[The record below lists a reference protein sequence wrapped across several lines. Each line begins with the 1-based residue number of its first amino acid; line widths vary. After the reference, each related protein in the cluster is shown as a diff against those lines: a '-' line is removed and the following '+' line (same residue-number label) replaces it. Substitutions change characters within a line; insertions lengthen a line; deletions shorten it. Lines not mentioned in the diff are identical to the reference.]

1 MVRRRVGERIVRF
14 DNMVFEDDTI
24 YEVLAKL
31 RSIMNNREVY
41 IMSTIDSKGCH
52 IGKITGISL
61 DANDGIVIETDID
74 SVSATE

>member
-1 MVRRRVGERIVRF
+1 
-14 DNMVFEDDTI
+14 MVFEDDTI
-24 YEVLAKL
+24 YGVLAKL

>member
-1 MVRRRVGERIVRF
+1 MGERMMKF
-14 DNMVFEDDTI
+14 DNMVFEDDTV

-41 IMSTIDSKGCH
+41 IMSTIDGEGCH

-61 DANDGIVIETDID
+61 DANDGIVIETNID
-74 SVSATE
+74 SISATE